1 MAAQTLSN
9 YDATNGNAAAI
20 YVKSVSDVS
29 VKTPLGAD
37 VTAQLIAANIL
48 IGTTTPTADDAVV
61 ETFGESWADVARYA
75 LDIKTPEDA
84 PL

>member
-9 YDATNGNAAAI
+9 YDATDGAALKI
-20 YVKSVSDVS
+20 YVKNTSNVVVTNTQDV
-29 VKTPLGAD
+29 D
-37 VTAQLIAANIL
+37 VTAQLITANIL
-48 IGTTTPTADDAVV
+48 VGTEQGADAVV
-61 ETFGESWADVARYA
+61 DAFGSSWADVARYA

>member
-1 MAAQTLSN
+1 MAAQTLKN
-9 YDATNGNAAAI
+9 YDASSGAAFKI
-20 YVKSVSDVS
+20 YVKNASDV
-29 VKTPLGAD
+29 VVTNTQDVD

-48 IGTTTPTADDAVV
+48 VGTEQGADAVV
-61 ETFGESWADVARYA
+61 DVFGSLWADVARYA